1 MYVSSLLSQNLQIG
15 SDQPNTFYLV
25 ATELLCSSAH
35 HLRKLHVLLNLC
47 HVSCCNVT
55 GVVMKGAGDLA
66 YFEIS
71 QPNALTLVLIRAISD
86 QSKIQGSI
94 SAVTVAAQEGDRHPN
109 AD

>member
-1 MYVSSLLSQNLQIG
+1 
-15 SDQPNTFYLV
+15 
-25 ATELLCSSAH
+25 
-35 HLRKLHVLLNLC
+35 
-47 HVSCCNVT
+47 
-55 GVVMKGAGDLA
+55 MKGAGDLA